1 MTNPAPTA
9 KTPGTMM
16 DNRAYL
22 RNKQAFIKKNRAH
35 KTDSLRNQII
45 RYEVGRGSHKR
56 ADLTFNDRK
65 KVSRAKKT
73 SPPKWAN
80 SEYGQEMFRKKD
92 KREEPEG
99 DKLKN
104 FQENMTVKRAN
115 SQGSK
120 VLDQG
125 FRKRKQGLLRENHRS
140 RKNTH
145 QNQNNHNSKHDPPRT
160 KFQKKLRSSK
170 PKLLPG
176 SKIKKSLFIQTSF
189 EGGKSEEQSDA
200 DPSQAEIRQNGNI
213 SFADSSR
220 ANKHELH
227 ARDKRK
233 SKKHRQKNLNK
244 QITLQGHHAKAGQ
257 ANPSDTPNRNFNI
270 ESSQISSQ
278 SQDQKTRIS
287 ENRNVIGQIRRNKKP
302 NLQIST
308 GLEGSEISV
317 NNTKNNR
324 ESNKMSAVMS
334 NHVKSPKNKVIG
346 KNLRVEVKEINYPEH
361 IHMKAQVHTKVK
373 KRDLVYLK
381 ETNLHPSTAPNKTGK
396 HRSLFKGKKAQEA
409 VLNLHPVKEDMEGG
423 RHKRASQNVFA
434 EEFGGINSNNVRV
447 KGDMVV
453 ILRVWENLELWHTD
467 LLFIL
472 FVLLILCL
480 ESQYLVLVQPR
491 KYIYMFC
498 IYQISK

>member
-1 MTNPAPTA
+1 MSKFLTNPTPST
-9 KTPGTMM
+9 KTPGPLM

-56 ADLTFNDRK
+56 TDLTFNDQKKASRK
-65 KVSRAKKT
+65 KKS

-80 SEYGQEMFRKKD
+80 AEYGHEMFRKKD
-92 KREEPEG
+92 KRGEPEG
-99 DKLKN
+99 GKLKN
-104 FQENMTVKRAN
+104 FQDNTTVKRAN

-145 QNQNNHNSKHDPPRT
+145 QNQNIHNT
-160 KFQKKLRSSK
+160 KQEPQRPVFQKKNRSSK
-170 PKLLPG
+170 PKLIPG

-189 EGGKSEEQSDA
+189 EGGKTEEQSDP
-200 DPSQAEIRQNGNI
+200 DPTQAEIRQNPNI

-220 ANKHELH
+220 ANKLESSNVHSRNKHDSH

-244 QITLQGHHAKAGQ
+244 PIPSQGHHGKTAQ
-257 ANPSDTPNRNFNI
+257 ANSPDPPARNFNI
-270 ESSQISSQ
+270 ASSQISSQ
-278 SQDQKTRIS
+278 SHEQKARIA

-308 GLEGSEISV
+308 GLEGSQISL
-317 NNTKNNR
+317 NNR
-324 ESNKMSAVMS
+324 ESNKTSGVMT
-334 NHVKSPKNKVIG
+334 NNVKSPKNKVIG

-361 IHMKAQVHTKVK
+361 IHMKEQMHPKVK
-373 KRDLVYLK
+373 KKDLVYLK

-409 VLNLHPVKEDMEGG
+409 VLNLHPVKEDFEGG

-434 EEFGGINSNNVRV
+434 EEFSGLNSNNVRII
-447 KGDMVV
+447 KGKFDVFISCGFV
-453 ILRVWENLELWHTD
+453 ILYPIVS
-467 LLFIL
+467 
-472 FVLLILCL
+472 V
-480 ESQYLVLVQPR
+480 
-491 KYIYMFC
+491 FC
-498 IYQISK
+498 EI